1 MEDDEG
7 AVGRTAKDHDADYE
21 GVTGRNRMDQAY
33 GYDVFEKNGEQEN
46 YSLCRGRKGKIILY
60 RPGPERGGDS
70 GRAEFLKPGIQGQ
83 PGTDDDND
91 VRAGE
96 TYG

>member
-1 MEDDEG
+1 MENYEC
-7 AVGRTAKDHDADYE
+7 AVGRTTKDYDADYE
-21 GVTGRNRMDQAY
+21 RVAGRNGLDQAY
-33 GYDVFEKNGEQEN
+33 GYDVPEKNGEQEN
-46 YSLCRGRKGKIILY
+46 HSLCRGRKGKIILF
-60 RPGPERGGDS
+60 RPGPERSGDS

-83 PGTDDDND
+83 PGTDDDNH